1 MRNQKQG
8 PTAQRI
14 VERRA
19 QRAVGLLKK
28 LHRKLVENMIDE
40 LIENEEAISAVEE
53 GSWSPYDVQKI
64 EERFLPRLPNLQSMM
79 QQIASVHSEPV
90 YAPAPVYRHKTLKAK
105 DADFDGVLGDFLKTL
120 GPAEV
125 HGFQVHREGGEVT
138 AVVVYAAPQ

>member
-1 MRNQKQG
+1 MKNPRT

-19 QRAVGLLKK
+19 QKAVSLLKR
-28 LHRKLVENMIDE
+28 LHRRMVEQLIEE
-40 LIENEEAISAVEE
+40 LIEAEEALVAMEE
-53 GSWSPYDVQKI
+53 GGWSPYDVQKI

-105 DADFDGVLGDFLKTL
+105 EAEFDGVLAEFLKSL
-120 GPAEV
+120 GPAEI
-125 HGFQVHREGGEVT
+125 HGFQVARNAEDVT
-138 AVVVYAAPQ
+138 AVVLYATQG

>member
-1 MRNQKQG
+1 MKNQGRQ

-19 QRAVGLLKK
+19 QKAVGLLKR
-28 LHRKLVENMIDE
+28 LHRRMVEQMIDE
-40 LIENEEAISAVEE
+40 LLEAEDALVAMEE
-53 GSWSPYDVQKI
+53 GGWSPYDVQKI

-90 YAPAPVYRHKTLKAK
+90 YAPAPTYRHKILKATEQE
-105 DADFDGVLGDFLKTL
+105 FDGVLGEFLKTL

-125 HGFQVHREGGEVT
+125 HGFQVTRSGDDVT
-138 AVVVYAAPQ
+138 AVVLYSTVP